1 MTNYGY
7 MRVSTLKQQLHG
19 TSLEEQLQALTA
31 AGAEIFYKDTYTGT
45 TTDRPAFNELC
56 AVVQPGDTII
66 VTKLDR
72 YARTV
77 IEGLQITQQFLDR
90 GITVHLLDMG
100 IIDSSLTGQ
109 MLLTIMLAFAEFERN
124 KIYERTQQ
132 GKAIARTKPGYKDGR
147 PPKYN
152 TKQLAHALELLET
165 HSYRQVTEMTGISDS
180 TLYRAK
186 RAAQNSKEV
195 SS

>member
-1 MTNYGY
+1 MTRYGY
-7 MRVSTLKQQLHG
+7 MRVSTIKQQLHG
-19 TSLEEQLQALTA
+19 NSLEEQQQALAA

-56 AVVQPGDTII
+56 VTVQPGDTII

-77 IEGLQITQQFLDR
+77 IEGLQITQQLLDR
-90 GITVHLLDMG
+90 GVTVHLLDMG
-100 IIDSSLTGQ
+100 IIDNSLTGQ

-147 PPKYN
+147 PKKY
-152 TKQLAHALELLET
+152 TAKQLDHALP
-165 HSYRQVTEMTGISDS
+165 
-180 TLYRAK
+180 
-186 RAAQNSKEV
+186 AAGNSLI
-195 SS
+195 

>member
-1 MTNYGY
+1 MTKYGY
-7 MRVSTLKQQLHG
+7 MRVSTIKQQLHG
-19 TSLEEQLQALTA
+19 NSLEEQQQLLTA
-31 AGAEIFYKDTYTGT
+31 AGAEVFYTDTYTGT

-56 AVVQPGDTII
+56 SVVQTGDTII

-77 IEGLQITQQFLDR
+77 IEGLQITQQLLKR

-132 GKAIARTKPGYKDGR
+132 GKAIARTKPGFKDGR
-147 PPKYN
+147 PKKYSN
-152 TKQLAHALELLET
+152 KQLAHAVELLST
-165 HSYRQVTEMTGISDS
+165 HSYKEVTELTGISES

-186 RAAQNSKEV
+186 RDSQIKRN
-195 SS
+195 